1 MDRKWKGLL
10 RKTASWRTGS
20 GAVKSGNTHM
30 IQQIQREM
38 TRNLSWWQMD
48 LDGRGRF
55 AQIGGRHGQKS
66 SEAGRGSAGI
76 PGQLAGV
83 WAWQLPVW

>member
-10 RKTASWRTGS
+10 KKTASWRTGS

-30 IQQIQREM
+30 IQQIEQEM

-48 LDGRGRF
+48 LDGRG
-55 AQIGGRHGQKS
+55 
-66 SEAGRGSAGI
+66 SAGI

-83 WAWQLPVW
+83 WGWQLPVW